1 MRELVTLTNDVLGP
15 AAGPPTRQPGS
26 VRRTSSILMTWP
38 DGIFNGLQLDG
49 RCRDL
54 LTSLEHEPIVIAQDS
69 MRARAGMDRTIQSV
83 ESWPSVPRLHEL
95 EGARAGGALRARLGD
110 VVPDLRA
117 DGAPLYL
124 LLDDLAG
131 ASLIAGFVWGLW
143 RDSLPELTELRGK
156 IPVRSMQGIC
166 SGFRP
171 GASSLNPDG
180 TMSGITHQ
188 IQVVPPLADPNDQWS
203 WHELSTPPPMAM
215 RRARRIDVWRE
226 GDELRIDAMFRDSA
240 WEPDGVEI
248 AVHEYRL
255 DAAATLDGVLT
266 AVRAEP
272 RVLPFDECPM
282 AATNVDRMVGVAL
295 REFRLEVLDRIQD
308 TDCCTHLN
316 DALRSLAEVPVL
328 AGSLPAPT
336 PLV

>member
-1 MRELVTLTNDVLGP
+1 MRELVILTNDVLGP
-15 AAGPPTRQPGS
+15 AAAPPLRRPGS

-38 DGIFNGLQLDG
+38 DGIFSGLQLTG

-54 LTSLEHEPIVIAQDS
+54 LTPVEGEPEVLASHD
-69 MRARAGMDRTIQSV
+69 MLARAGMDRTIQSV
-83 ESWPSVPRLHEL
+83 QSWPDVPNLHQL
-95 EGARAGGALRARLGD
+95 EGARAGGALRRSLGE
-110 VVPDLRA
+110 VVPELRA
-117 DGAPLYL
+117 AGAPLYL

-143 RDSLPELTELRGK
+143 RDQLPELTDLKGK
-156 IPVRSMQGIC
+156 IPMRSMQGIC

-171 GASSLNPDG
+171 GASSLNADG

-188 IQVVPPLADPNDQWS
+188 IQVVPPLADVDDPWS
-203 WHELSTPPPMAM
+203 WHELSVPPPMAM
-215 RRARRIDVWRE
+215 RRARRVDVWRD
-226 GDELRIDAMFRDSA
+226 GDRLCIDAMFRDSA

-255 DAAATLDGVLT
+255 DATSDLGGTLTSVT
-266 AVRAEP
+266 AEARI
-272 RVLPFDECPM
+272 LPFDECPM
-282 AATNVDRMVGVAL
+282 AATNVDRMVGVSLAD
-295 REFRLEVLDRIQD
+295 FRIEVLERIQD

-328 AGSLPAPT
+328 AHALPAA
-336 PLV
+336 

>member
-1 MRELVTLTNDVLGP
+1 MRELVTVTNDVMGP
-15 AAGPPTRQPGS
+15 AAAPPSRRAGS

-38 DGIFNGLQLDG
+38 DGIFNGLQLAG

-54 LTSLEHEPIVIAQDS
+54 LTPVAGAPSVLRQHD
-69 MRARAGMDRTIQSV
+69 MLARAGMDRTIQSV
-83 ESWPSVPRLHEL
+83 QSWPDVPRLHEL
-95 EGARAGGALRARLGD
+95 EGARAGGALRGSLAD
-110 VVPDLRA
+110 VVPDLR
-117 DGAPLYL
+117 DEGAPLYL

-143 RDSLPELTELRGK
+143 REDLPELMDLKGR

-166 SGFRP
+166 SGFQP

-180 TMSGITHQ
+180 TMSGVTHQ
-188 IQVVPPLADPNDQWS
+188 IQVVPPLADPSDPWS

-215 RRARRIDVWRE
+215 RRARRVDVWNE
-226 GDELRIDAMFRDSA
+226 DGDVHIDAMFRDSA

-248 AVHEYRL
+248 AVHEYHL
-255 DAAATLDGVLT
+255 VGTADPATLVL
-266 AVRAEP
+266 RSIMAEP

-282 AATNVDRMVGVAL
+282 AARNVDRMTGVPL
-295 REFRLEVLDRIQD
+295 RDFRLEVLERIQG

-328 AGSLPAPT
+328 SAGLPT
-336 PLV
+336 S